1 MVTNDENNDSNNT
14 NTNNNSN
21 GADNLKVSY
30 QGACPRTSL
39 FLYTQ
44 LGYIND

>member
-21 GADNLKVSY
+21 GADNLKWLAQEPHCS
-30 QGACPRTSL
+30 SIL
-39 FLYTQ
+39 S
-44 LGYIND
+44 